1 MKKLILIA
9 FAVIFASVGSA
20 GAQTYPTRLITMI
33 VPLADG
39 GPTDVVARL
48 LAERMR
54 GMLGQPVIIEN
65 VTGAEG
71 SIGIGRAA
79 HATHRRLLVAPLSA
93 RKSSLREGPTGT
105 ALASGPLRRKTRLEE
120 RGEPDEGE

>member
-1 MKKLILIA
+1 MKLPHRRQILHLAAGAAALPVVSPIA
-9 FAVIFASVGSA
+9 R
-20 GAQTYPTRLITMI
+20 AQTYPTRLITMI

-105 ALASGPLRRKTRLEE
+105 ALAP
-120 RGEPDEGE
+120 

>member
-1 MKKLILIA
+1 MKLPHRRQILHLAAGAAALPVVSPIA
-9 FAVIFASVGSA
+9 R
-20 GAQTYPTRLITMI
+20 AQTYPTRPITMI
-33 VPLADG
+33 VPLAAG

-54 GMLGQPVIIEN
+54 GMLGQPVIVEN

-79 HATHRRLLVAPLSA
+79 HARPDGYTIAL
-93 RKSSLREGPTGT
+93 GT
-105 ALASGPLRRKTRLEE
+105 ISTQVLNGAL
-120 RGEPDEGE
+120 